1 MRSYGNI
8 LCESNTSISGCSG
21 CHNEDKEL
29 LNAAPLDVKSGSQF
43 PVLESDSVH
52 GNEISLTCESE
63 VSNLR
68 YTPMIPQTHHVPG
81 GVETESSI
89 HSGDSNFLDLEWLS
103 T

>member
-1 MRSYGNI
+1 VDHIAVHARTIKRVRSDGSILYG
-8 LCESNTSISGCSG
+8 SNTSISGCSG

-68 YTPMIPQTHHVPG
+68 LV
-81 GVETESSI
+81 SI
-89 HSGDSNFLDLEWLS
+89 RSRF
-103 T
+103 